1 MVILLMGVSGS
12 GKTTLG
18 RRLAARL
25 GCPLL
30 EGDDLHSP
38 ANIKKMSAGKPLT
51 DKDRLPWLTEIS
63 SAIQTKH
70 VL

>member
-30 EGDDLHSP
+30 EGDDFHSP

-51 DKDRLPWLTEIS
+51 DNAAV
-63 SAIQTKH
+63 SAEGPGIGIT
-70 VL
+70 

>member
-1 MVILLMGVSGS
+1 MVILLIGVSGS

-25 GCPLL
+25 GCQLL
-30 EGDDLHSP
+30 EVDDFHSLE
-38 ANIKKMSAGKPLT
+38 NIERMSAGTPLT
-51 DKDRLPWLTEIS
+51 DKDRLPRLIKIS